1 MFNYKTNI
9 AFLGIILLVAV
20 NNNCFEF
27 LSNHN
32 IKASQTLFYRG
43 VFTLIFCSVIAFI
56 KKERIFP
63 VKIKEQSIRFITT
76 GGSLLLVLMSYVF
89 LSAGTVSLLQRLDI
103 PFLIFVSLTLK
114 KKKKAYQIILSVLT
128 ILSILSLTIN
138 PEIINE
144 DLNGFILVFGSVL
157 MTAIGYFT
165 VHKGSNSESVPAL
178 INVSAISSIFFG
190 LVITIFSSNN
200 FVFPLI
206 DFIAIALSA
215 LINVLLFYLA
225 VRLYK
230 MYEPERALL
239 PFVWAIITTSIIEM
253 IIERKMYNRQ
263 DIIITVGL
271 TTLITL
277 ICLGGQKLNGNNEK
291 VS

>member
-1 MFNYKTNI
+1 MFNSKTNI
-9 AFLGIILLVAV
+9 TCLGIILLVAV

-27 LSNHN
+27 LTNHN

-43 VFTLIFCSVIAFI
+43 VFTLIFCSVIALI
-56 KKERIFP
+56 KKDRVFP

-76 GGSLLLVLMSYVF
+76 GGSLLLVLMSYAF

-103 PFLIFVSLTLK
+103 PFLIFVSLALK
-114 KKKKAYQIILSVLT
+114 KKKRTYQIVLSVIT

-138 PEIINE
+138 PEIIDE
-144 DLNGFILVFGSVL
+144 DLSGFILVFGSVL

-190 LVITIFSSNN
+190 LVITIFNSNN
-200 FVFPLI
+200 FAFPLI
-206 DFIAIALSA
+206 DFLLIALSA

-225 VRLYK
+225 VRLYR
-230 MYEPERALL
+230 MYEPEKALL

-253 IIERKMYNRQ
+253 IIERKMYSNQ
-263 DIIITVGL
+263 DIMITVGL

-277 ICLGGQKLNGNNEK
+277 ICLGGQKLSRNNEQIG
-291 VS
+291 